1 AIIPLMLLPAYNDI
15 PIGQGLEELAK
26 IVGEVKQ
33 NGAVPRRDQVR
44 AVSHVR

>member
-1 AIIPLMLLPAYNDI
+1 MLLPAYNDI

-33 NGAVPRRDQVR
+33 NGAVPR
-44 AVSHVR
+44 VSSFRLLCV